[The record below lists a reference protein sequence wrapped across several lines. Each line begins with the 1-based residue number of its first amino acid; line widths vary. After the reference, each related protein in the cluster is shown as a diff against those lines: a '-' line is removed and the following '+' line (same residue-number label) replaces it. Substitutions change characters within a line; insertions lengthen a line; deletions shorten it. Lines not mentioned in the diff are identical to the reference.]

1 MPPPK
6 SKLPKPDRDRI
17 VTGAISRALNAMML
31 LQGVRVVVGRQA
43 AFLDFEKEIF
53 KLVEALHVMGRDIPM
68 PVFPQPQP
76 TNLKLPD
83 SPARRSGL
91 C

>member
-1 MPPPK
+1 MNSPK
-6 SKLPKPDRDRI
+6 SKLPKSEHDRI
-17 VTGAISRALNAMML
+17 VTGAMSRALNAMML